1 MMSEYMRRSTGERSA
16 AARARAIGNGVVP
29 WPNIPPGYDRGE
41 GKRLVPN
48 GDAGTVLEAF
58 RMRADG
64 ATIDAVRTFLAE
76 HGINRS
82 YHGVGSMLDSRLYL
96 GEIHFAAYEP
106 NLTAHPAIVELELWN
121 RVQRMVVPRG
131 RKAKSE
137 RLLARLGVLRC
148 ASCGARMVVGTSNNS
163 GYYLYRCPPTARA
176 G

>member
-16 AARARAIGNGVVP
+16 AAQARAIGNGVVP

-106 NLTAHPAIVELELWN
+106 NLTAHPAIVER
-121 RVQRMVVPRG
+121 RVADAACRRSPRHARRRRARPQIG
-131 RKAKSE
+131 RA
-137 RLLARLGVLRC
+137 
-148 ASCGARMVVGTSNNS
+148 
-163 GYYLYRCPPTARA
+163 
-176 G
+176 